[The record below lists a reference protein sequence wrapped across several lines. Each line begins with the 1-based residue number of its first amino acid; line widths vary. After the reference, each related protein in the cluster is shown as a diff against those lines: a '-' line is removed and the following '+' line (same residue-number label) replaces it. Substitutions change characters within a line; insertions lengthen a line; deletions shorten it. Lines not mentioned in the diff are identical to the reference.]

1 MELVGAFA
9 APDRAPVLLAGRD
22 LALPAVQRMLGLD
35 AVPTGDTAVVSEAF
49 ARRFGVARGDT
60 LRLPV
65 GTQPLVLRV
74 GAVWTDYAY
83 DGGRVLVDFER
94 LAVALGDARAEGL
107 ALYLAAPQQAE
118 AVSARLQ
125 ARYAGSPG
133 IRLTP
138 SAALRAQALAA
149 FDRTFALTY
158 AMVAVALAV
167 SLFAVLNTQALTAIE
182 REQELH
188 TCWQLGCP
196 RAALARLLALEGA
209 LAALLG
215 VLGGAAAGLPINW
228 VLNRQVTR
236 HAFNW
241 VLPFEPPW
249 LALSLAAL
257 ALVAL
262 AGLSARVFAG
272 RMLARRLQAHAG

>member
-1 MELVGAFA
+1 MLSAKVWRGASDGGADGAGGAIGEAKGADGDAGGGEAGELDA
-9 APDRAPVLLAGRD
+9 ADWLAELRATDESARRSAEAGDAQARTATAAALERRLLARRRRRQ
-22 LALPAVQRMLGLD
+22 LAAVPAAGGAGPEAEQPAGAYERMLGLD

-149 FDRTFALTY
+149 FDRTFEG
-158 AMVAVALAV
+158 LA
-167 SLFAVLNTQALTAIE
+167 E
-182 REQELH
+182 ELASR
-188 TCWQLGCP
+188 T
-196 RAALARLLALEGA
+196 
-209 LAALLG
+209 
-215 VLGGAAAGLPINW
+215 
-228 VLNRQVTR
+228 T
-236 HAFNW
+236 
-241 VLPFEPPW
+241 
-249 LALSLAAL
+249 
-257 ALVAL
+257 L
-262 AGLSARVFAG
+262 AGCCTG
-272 RMLARRLQAHAG
+272 